1 MSFSEILDSN
11 FNQALVKF
19 LQDTNS
25 SRASLQIV
33 NCLRNDSTGRY
44 AVSNRNEIVK
54 NLAEDVETV
63 LGSSA
68 NLIFRTPGY
77 LHDALQTLL
86 DEYLN
91 WYDRILYSKKDQN
104 VPNVQQSMV
113 TVM

>member
-1 MSFSEILDSN
+1 MSFSEILDST
-11 FNQALVKF
+11 FNEALVKF

-33 NCLRNDSTGRY
+33 NCLRNDQTGRY
-44 AVSNRNEIVK
+44 AVPNRNEIVK
-54 NLAEDVETV
+54 NLAEDVETA

-77 LHDALQTLL
+77 LHDTLQTLL

-91 WYDRILYSKKDQN
+91 WYDRILYSKQDQTSPA
-104 VPNVQQSMV
+104 VLQSMV
-113 TVM
+113 SVM